1 MSTTATKAP
10 VKSITIEQVE
20 GLPSEC
26 TKSSHTTWTDANNRI
41 MRICARSPADGTYNK
56 CKVLV
61 AWENDDTYQFRY
73 DAAQVGSTSHE
84 GSVSERVRSG
94 LLYSAGLRCP
104 AHTTQEAYEAH
115 VAESPDRKE
124 RATRMLTS
132 LLFEDAVTDIPTGKS
147 AESKSAVELA
157 REAMKADM
165 EALRGRTPELS
176 TTPSRTVMNATP
188 LVTTPASTRTIT
200 PAQVVRAATP
210 ATATKKVRKDPIDA
224 LPPTDIRRRIKSLMT
239 GAEVLAAES
248 REGQRDLWK
257 LIIDSL
263 TILKE
268 NP

>member
-10 VKSITIEQVE
+10 LKSITIHQVE
-20 GLPSEC
+20 GLKEEC
-26 TKSSHTTWTDANNRI
+26 TKSSHTSWADANNRI
-41 MRICARSPADGTYNK
+41 LTICARSPANGNYNK

-61 AWENDDTYQFRY
+61 TWENDDTYQFRY

-104 AHTTQEAYEAH
+104 AHTTQEAYEAD

-124 RATRMLTS
+124 RATHMLKT
-132 LLFEDAVTDIPTGKS
+132 LLFEDVVTASPSGKI

-165 EALRGRTPELS
+165 EALRTRTAPAPTVSATVPTKPAEI
-176 TTPSRTVMNATP
+176 PIRTVAQ
-188 LVTTPASTRTIT
+188 VQ
-200 PAQVVRAATP
+200 AQVVRAAAAP
-210 ATATKKVRKDPIDA
+210 ATVTKKGRKDPIDA
-224 LPPTDIRRRIKSLMT
+224 LPPTDIRRRIKSLQT
-239 GAEVLAAES
+239 GAELLAAES